1 MKKIFIILGL
11 FVFIFL
17 VSASV
22 KAQNI
27 SKKTMEKKI
36 SISRV
41 VLEITASTNIGNKKN
56 VLETDL
62 PLKISQLK
70 PLCYMKI
77 DNKDGIN
84 NLILKFRFRNL
95 NSFYKWYNNKRIK
108 DILEKIKT
116 YAPNYKTELEF
127 TKTI

>member
-1 MKKIFIILGL
+1 MKKITVVLVL
-11 FVFIFL
+11 FIFTSL
-17 VSASV
+17 VPV
-22 KAQNI
+22 KAQDI
-27 SKKTMEKKI
+27 SKKAMEKKI

-70 PLCYMKI
+70 PLFYMKI

-95 NSFYKWYNNKRIK
+95 NSFYKWYNDKKIK
-108 DILEKIKT
+108 DLLEKIKT

>member
-1 MKKIFIILGL
+1 MKKITVVLVL
-11 FVFIFL
+11 FIFTSL
-17 VSASV
+17 VPV
-22 KAQNI
+22 KAQDI
-27 SKKTMEKKI
+27 SKKAMEKKI

-70 PLCYMKI
+70 PLFYMKI

-95 NSFYKWYNNKRIK
+95 NSFYKWYNDKKTK
-108 DILEKIKT
+108 DIIEKIKT

>member
-1 MKKIFIILGL
+1 MKKIFIVLGL

-62 PLKISQLK
+62 PLKISQMK
-70 PLCYMKI
+70 PLFYMKI

-84 NLILKFRFRNL
+84 NLILKFRFKNL
-95 NSFYKWYNNKRIK
+95 NSYYKWYNDKKTK

>member
-1 MKKIFIILGL
+1 MKKIFIVLGL

-62 PLKISQLK
+62 PLKISQMK
-70 PLCYMKI
+70 PLFYMKI

-84 NLILKFRFRNL
+84 NLILKFRFKNL
-95 NSFYKWYNNKRIK
+95 NSFYKWYNDKKTK